1 MIREK
6 VLFLVC
12 LVFFS
17 VSVTMQL
24 SVKASPGLIRVPGDY
39 ITIQEAINHASP
51 GDTVQVSAGT
61 YRETLFINQTLTLLG
76 EDKTKTIIIGS
87 GSGVTVIKA
96 YLTTVN
102 ISGFTIKCEG
112 DGITLE
118 KCNSSIVKGNDVNA
132 TRRGIWLYESDYNT
146 VSDNIVSNSIWRYGI
161 ILCGHS
167 SNNTIVRNMI
177 KDNVVGLGMTG
188 EDNLIFDNDFIDNQ
202 NQTEIVESYPNAW
215 NNTYEGNY
223 WSNYN
228 GTDADQDGIGDT
240 PYPIDESNTDNHPLM
255 GMFSQFNIIWREKTY
270 TVTTICNST
279 ITSIDFKTT
288 QENAIRFNIEGPEGT
303 RGFCR
308 TVIPKT
314 LLDVNH
320 TILVEGLS
328 PLMEKELPP
337 SNSTHAY
344 LYFKYVLPIPQMFTI
359 PKIPVGVILASIT
372 IIISLGTIYLARKA
386 KLKEKQK

>member
-1 MIREK
+1 VIRRK
-6 VLFLVC
+6 ALLLVC
-12 LVFFS
+12 LVFLLIS
-17 VSVTMQL
+17 ATMRL
-24 SVKASPGLIRVPGDY
+24 NVKASPGLIRVPRDY
-39 ITIQEAINHASP
+39 KTIQEAINHASP

-61 YRETLFINQTLTLLG
+61 YRETIFINQTLTLIG
-76 EDKTKTIIIGS
+76 EDKTNTIIIGS
-87 GSGVTVIKA
+87 GYGVTVIKA

-102 ISGFTIKCEG
+102 ISGFTIECEG

-118 KCNSSIVKGNDVNA
+118 KCNSSIVKDNDVNT
-132 TRRGIWLYESDYNT
+132 TRRGIWLYESDHNT
-146 VSDNIVSNSIWRYGI
+146 VSDNIVSGSIWRYGI

-177 KDNVVGLGMTG
+177 KDNVIGLGMTG
-188 EDNLIFDNDFIDNQ
+188 EDNLICHNNFINNH
-202 NQTEIVESYPNAW
+202 NQTEIVASYPNAW

-228 GTDADQDGIGDT
+228 GTDADQDGIGDS
-240 PYPIDESNTDNHPLM
+240 PYPIDANNTDNHPLM
-255 GMFSQFNIIWREKTY
+255 GIFSQFNIMWQEEAY

-279 ITSIDFKTT
+279 ITSIEFGATN
-288 QENAIRFNIEGPEGT
+288 ENAMRFNIEGPEGT

-308 TVIPKT
+308 TVIPNA

-320 TILVEGLS
+320 TILVDGLS

-344 LYFKYVLPIPQMFTI
+344 LYLTYALPMPQTFTI
-359 PKIPVGVILASIT
+359 PEIPMGVILALIT

-386 KLKEKQK
+386 KRKQK